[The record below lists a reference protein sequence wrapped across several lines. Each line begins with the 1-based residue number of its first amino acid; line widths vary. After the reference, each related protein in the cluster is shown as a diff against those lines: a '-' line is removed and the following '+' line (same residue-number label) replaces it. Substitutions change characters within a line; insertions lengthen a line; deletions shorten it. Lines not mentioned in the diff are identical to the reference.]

1 MVNNVESKGD
11 KKNDQATTINI
22 KICLGSSCHL
32 KGAYEITQK
41 LQEVFAGDPN
51 VLLSGSLCMNN
62 CANGVSIE
70 INGELIS
77 KVTADNLDETVIHK
91 VMEKKKRMVNDDEA
105 K

>member
-1 MVNNVESKGD
+1 MVSDMELDSM
-11 KKNDQATTINI
+11 KKDNQNTPITI

-41 LQEVFAGDPN
+41 LKEVFANDPH

-70 INGELIS
+70 IDGELIS
-77 KVTADNLDETVIHK
+77 KVTVDNLNETVIRR
-91 VMEKKKRMVNDDEA
+91 VMEKRDGEQR
-105 K
+105 

>member
-1 MVNNVESKGD
+1 MSNVESKGD

-41 LQEVFAGDPN
+41 LKEVFSGDPN

-70 INGELIS
+70 INGELVS
-77 KVTADNLDETVIHK
+77 KVTPGNLEETVIRK
-91 VMEKKKRMVNDDEA
+91 VMEKKGRMVSDDET

>member
-1 MVNNVESKGD
+1 MVSNVESKGD

-41 LQEVFAGDPN
+41 LKEVFSGDPN

-77 KVTADNLDETVIHK
+77 KVTADNLEETVIRK
-91 VMEKKKRMVNDDEA
+91 VMEKKERMVSDDET